1 MQVNPIST
9 NYYTPVHVFIAQVN
23 AGANLKQVWGFKTKH
38 LLIILK
44 DNWPCYF
51 KKTKSLTV
59 TTE

>member
-23 AGANLKQVWGFKTKH
+23 TGANLKQVWGFTTKH
-38 LLIILK
+38 LLSILK
-44 DNWPCYF
+44 DNWSCYF